1 MNRNIDFA
9 GEVNAGQ
16 RWMKSQLGS
25 SFLLAN
31 DALIVT
37 VSANWA
43 RR

>member
-1 MNRNIDFA
+1 MNGNIDFA

-37 VSANWA
+37 VSANRA